1 MTVLV
6 TTGEEDADDSAAATG
21 ELTAFSARAVG
32 EARDARAALVVMR
45 KPWLS

>member
-6 TTGEEDADDSAAATG
+6 TSGEDADDSAAATG
-21 ELTAFSARAVG
+21 ELAAFSARAVD

>member
-21 ELTAFSARAVG
+21 ELAAFSARAVG
-32 EARDARAALVVMR
+32 EARDARAAPVVMR